1 MTKENEKIV
10 NGNMTNNME
19 DVIWLGKQMENL
31 RDGQELDEDERV
43 SDPVQYD
50 QYDSSPIQ
58 QQDNQ

>member
-1 MTKENEKIV
+1 MAKDKGKII

-31 RDGQELDEDERV
+31 RDGQELAEDDRIA
-43 SDPVQYD
+43 DPVQFD

-58 QQDNQ
+58 QDNQ